1 MCSQDNVV
9 AIVAIV
15 AIEDAIEQF
24 DTYFGMRSP
33 GLCEGDSVW
42 IVAWSLFFAEE
53 ARVLISVSLGALTLT
68 DL

>member
-53 ARVLISVSLGALTLT
+53 AR
-68 DL
+68 